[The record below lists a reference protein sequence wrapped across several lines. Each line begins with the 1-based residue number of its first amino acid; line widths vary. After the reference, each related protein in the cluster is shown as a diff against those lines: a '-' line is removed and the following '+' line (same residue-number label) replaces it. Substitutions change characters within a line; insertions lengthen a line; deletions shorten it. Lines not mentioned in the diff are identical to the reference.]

1 MEGRW
6 EGRRGKGERDERRRE
21 EGGRKGGNE
30 RGKRRGGGNGR
41 VSREK
46 GSCMGAPPSSTH
58 IEEGLASFPGS
69 WEPYGNE
76 TNTRTQR
83 DAIVS
88 FPGSSEREMYTRGE
102 PGIFSHVI
110 MT

>member
-46 GSCMGAPPSSTH
+46 GCTSFLYTHRGRSGFIPRFLGA
-58 IEEGLASFPGS
+58 I
-69 WEPYGNE
+69 WE
-76 TNTRTQR
+76 
-83 DAIVS
+83 
-88 FPGSSEREMYTRGE
+88 
-102 PGIFSHVI
+102 
-110 MT
+110 